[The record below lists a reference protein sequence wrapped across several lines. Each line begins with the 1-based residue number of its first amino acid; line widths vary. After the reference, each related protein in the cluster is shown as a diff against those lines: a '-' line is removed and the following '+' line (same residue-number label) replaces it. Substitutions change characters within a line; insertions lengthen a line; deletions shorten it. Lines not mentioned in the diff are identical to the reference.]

1 MQKHASQIL
10 RKMLHQE
17 EMELQVRKRAH
28 GDDALRFRPQSLRR
42 ALQALMEERGR
53 NPSPSLEER
62 IESAKRRAHQVRL
75 KLLPDAVRL
84 PPPPPPP
91 TTFCGPS
98 PAKCFEPSCAPPGGD
113 AIGKP
118 RSRRR
123 GGRRFVSSCEGQP
136 RRGCSNWCSKPSGGG
151 LPLLLPLRQDTRR
164 PTRARATRRYAAR
177 LPAWRPAA
185 FVMVSLAVPP
195 RPLRVPAHPPRFP
208 SGVFKTNGGATTR
221 IG

>member
-136 RRGCSNWCSKPSGGG
+136 RRGCSNWCSKPSGGVF
-151 LPLLLPLRQDTRR
+151 L
-164 PTRARATRRYAAR
+164 
-177 LPAWRPAA
+177 
-185 FVMVSLAVPP
+185 FC
-195 RPLRVPAHPPRFP
+195 FP
-208 SGVFKTNGGATTR
+208 SGRTLGGRLERGRRGGTPPAFPPGDPPR
-221 IG
+221 L